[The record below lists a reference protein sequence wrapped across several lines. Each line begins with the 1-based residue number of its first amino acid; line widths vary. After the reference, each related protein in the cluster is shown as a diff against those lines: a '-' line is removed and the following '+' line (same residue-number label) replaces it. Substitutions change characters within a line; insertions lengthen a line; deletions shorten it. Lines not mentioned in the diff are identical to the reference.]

1 MDIARAPQPKRR
13 RYIAL
18 GAGLMAIVFV
28 TVALSKL
35 EPAAQSVER
44 ATLWVDTV
52 KQGTMLRQ
60 VRAPGTL
67 VPEQIRWVSALTAG
81 RIEALPLRAGATV
94 TRNTILATMSNP
106 DVQLQALEAERQL
119 AAAESDLATLRT
131 TLEQQRLNQEAAL
144 ATVVTQYNEA
154 VRNAKVFGTLDQKGL
169 SSEGE
174 VATAAD
180 RLAELETRRKVE
192 QQRLALVTAAARDQY
207 TRQARNVE
215 RLRGIA
221 QFQRDRVAAMEVRS
235 GEDGVLQELP
245 LELGQWVV
253 PGQVLAR
260 VAQPGR
266 LKAVLRVPETQ
277 AKDVAIGQPVSVD
290 TRNGVVP
297 GRVMRIDPAAQNG
310 TVTVEVALEGALPA
324 GARAELSVDG
334 TIEIERLTDVTYVGR
349 PAYGQAESVVGL
361 FKLAEDGKT
370 ATRVNVK
377 LGRASVN
384 TIEVVQGLEPGDRV
398 IISDVSQYD
407 NQSRLRLK

>member
-1 MDIARAPQPKRR
+1 
-13 RYIAL
+13 
-18 GAGLMAIVFV
+18 
-28 TVALSKL
+28 
-35 EPAAQSVER
+35 
-44 ATLWVDTV
+44 
-52 KQGTMLRQ
+52 
-60 VRAPGTL
+60 
-67 VPEQIRWVSALTAG
+67 
-81 RIEALPLRAGATV
+81 
-94 TRNTILATMSNP
+94 
-106 DVQLQALEAERQL
+106 
-119 AAAESDLATLRT
+119 
-131 TLEQQRLNQEAAL
+131 
-144 ATVVTQYNEA
+144 
-154 VRNAKVFGTLDQKGL
+154 
-169 SSEGE
+169 
-174 VATAAD
+174 
-180 RLAELETRRKVE
+180 
-192 QQRLALVTAAARDQY
+192 
-207 TRQARNVE
+207 
-215 RLRGIA
+215 
-221 QFQRDRVAAMEVRS
+221 MEVRS

-277 AKDVAIGQPVSVD
+277 AKDVAVGQPVSVD

-310 TVTVEVALEGALPA
+310 TVTVEVALEGSLPA

-361 FKLAEDGKT
+361 FKLSDDGKT
-370 ATRVNVK
+370 ATRINVK

-384 TIEVVQGLEPGDRV
+384 TIEVVQGLEPGDKV

>member
-131 TLEQQRLNQEAAL
+131 TLEQQRLNQEATL

-154 VRNAKVFGTLDQKGL
+154 KRNQKVFGTLDQKGL

-180 RLAELETRRKVE
+180 RLAELETRKKVE
-192 QQRLALVTAAARDQY
+192 EQRLALVTAAARDQY

-235 GEDGVLQELP
+235 G
-245 LELGQWVV
+245 
-253 PGQVLAR
+253 
-260 VAQPGR
+260 
-266 LKAVLRVPETQ
+266 
-277 AKDVAIGQPVSVD
+277 
-290 TRNGVVP
+290 
-297 GRVMRIDPAAQNG
+297 
-310 TVTVEVALEGALPA
+310 
-324 GARAELSVDG
+324 
-334 TIEIERLTDVTYVGR
+334 
-349 PAYGQAESVVGL
+349 
-361 FKLAEDGKT
+361 
-370 ATRVNVK
+370 
-377 LGRASVN
+377 
-384 TIEVVQGLEPGDRV
+384 
-398 IISDVSQYD
+398 
-407 NQSRLRLK
+407 